1 MTNQP
6 EFELLIEI
14 AKLLKKHSPEF
25 SKSLAELLSS
35 PKFIEHLVSVLSST
49 NTISSTGITQQI
61 KPTTSNQR
69 LKKPRSSLTKKAKTS
84 QKKESQSAKSGLS
97 ASVSYPLFLKEL
109 ETTDPEKSALLIK
122 LYYSLINKTLLPT
135 LQDIRNF
142 ASDTGLSTIKATSR
156 NKAIIPFVRDLLSLN
171 IEQLKTKLDGLM
183 PVLPEDDR
191 SLEAWA
197 NIILDKE
204 RQTKQED

>member
-1 MTNQP
+1 MTDQP

-14 AKLLKKHSPEF
+14 PKLLKKHSPEF

-35 PKFIEHLVSVLSST
+35 PKFIEHLVSVLSSR

-61 KPTTSNQR
+61 KPTASNQR
-69 LKKPRSSLTKKAKTS
+69 LKRPRSSLTKKAKTS
-84 QKKESQSAKSGLS
+84 QKKESQSAKDSLP

-109 ETTDPEKSALLIK
+109 EKTDPEKSALLVK

-156 NKAIIPFVRDLLSLN
+156 NKAIIPLVRDLLSLN

>member
-1 MTNQP
+1 MTDQP

-14 AKLLKKHSPEF
+14 AKLLNKHSPEF

-61 KPTTSNQR
+61 KPTPSNQS
-69 LKKPRSSLTKKAKTS
+69 LKTPRSSLTKKAKIS
-84 QKKESQSAKSGLS
+84 QKKESQSARGSLP
-97 ASVSYPLFLKEL
+97 ASVSYPSFLKEL
-109 ETTDPEKSALLIK
+109 EKTDLDKSVLLVK
-122 LYYSLINKTLLPT
+122 LYHSLMDKTLLPT

-142 ASDTGLSTIKATSR
+142 ASDIGLSTIKATSR
-156 NKAIIPFVRDLLSLN
+156 NKAIIHLVKDLLSLN

-183 PVLPEDDR
+183 PVLPQDDR